1 MPFFLWQ
8 LSCVYLPLPIPNL
21 KSISNNFHKIT
32 YKQYINDFLKQLK
45 IARPEGVNARM
56 GPAAEFELEFHHARA
71 ISARRELAETLE
83 VYGAV
88 YATVST
94 DKTDRSQ
101 TDFYR
106 GNIGLYGDAQS
117 GAPAAA
123 NI

>member
-1 MPFFLWQ
+1 
-8 LSCVYLPLPIPNL
+8 
-21 KSISNNFHKIT
+21 
-32 YKQYINDFLKQLK
+32 
-45 IARPEGVNARM
+45 M
-56 GPAAEFELEFHHARA
+56 GPAAEFELEFHHART
-71 ISARRELAETLE
+71 ISARRELAEALE

-106 GNIGLYGDAQS
+106 GNIGLCDDAQS